1 MFWLYFLKL
10 ATCPFKDPAIELR
23 SVTSRYH
30 GSKISGAQAT
40 TTATATRTS
49 KKKKQAK
56 QQLCMCITLICTF
69 LSRRCRKWDM
79 KLTNF
84 TRPLYGVGEHNTT
97 RTFPFLFKKRII
109 DPNDPQLRWILWN
122 ISKTWYFRYMILGV
136 SLLRIRKEWIQP
148 AVTWNNFSSLR
159 PFLHSRNGVND
170 RFYPFYRDGK
180 IAIQTGPA
188 LL

>member
-1 MFWLYFLKL
+1 MVAKFRELKQRRRRRQRERQKRKNKQNNNFACALHLFVHFL
-10 ATCPFKDPAIELR
+10 AIVAGLN
-23 SVTSRYH
+23 
-30 GSKISGAQAT
+30 
-40 TTATATRTS
+40 
-49 KKKKQAK
+49 
-56 QQLCMCITLICTF
+56 
-69 LSRRCRKWDM
+69 
-79 KLTNF
+79 NF

-109 DPNDPQLRWILWN
+109 DPNDPQLRWILWI
-122 ISKTWYFRYMILGV
+122 ISKTWYFAYMIRGV

-159 PFLHSRNGVND
+159 PFLNSRHGVND

-188 LL
+188 LF